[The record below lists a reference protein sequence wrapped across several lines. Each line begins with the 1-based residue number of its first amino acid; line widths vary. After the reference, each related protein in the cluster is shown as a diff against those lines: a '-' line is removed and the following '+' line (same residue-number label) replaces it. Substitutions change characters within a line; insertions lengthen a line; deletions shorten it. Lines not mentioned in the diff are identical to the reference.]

1 MRIVLYLNFNFEL
14 LRNRSSLRFR
24 PFVRRYNGPHVYCL
38 SGTWYRLH
46 GGIKLQLSEIKP
58 VNLAISPFLSRNL
71 KKILGILRL
80 ALVGACASCPS
91 SIVTLK
97 SGVENMMKFY
107 IPEISE
113 VQQVTT
119 EEEKKSQDV
128 FNEFNKKLDDWYQIG
143 LFFL

>member
-1 MRIVLYLNFNFEL
+1 
-14 LRNRSSLRFR
+14 
-24 PFVRRYNGPHVYCL
+24 
-38 SGTWYRLH
+38 
-46 GGIKLQLSEIKP
+46 
-58 VNLAISPFLSRNL
+58 
-71 KKILGILRL
+71 
-80 ALVGACASCPS
+80 
-91 SIVTLK
+91 
-97 SGVENMMKFY
+97 MMKFY